1 MNKRVHQLKS
11 GKYKWTYEVSLL
23 KDWSILVLVYKVL
36 FISCFITF
44 FLVACIGVCSEG
56 IEAFSLITP
65 SPMVLLC
72 IIGGV
77 LALGLIG
84 YLVYAAFMGGKYC
97 VEFTMDDKEIV
108 HKQVERQA
116 KRAKKIA
123 VATMLVGLLARR
135 PGVVGS
141 GMMASAHTQTV
152 SRFAFV
158 RNVKALRR
166 HNLIKVNERFTK
178 NRIYVDDADYDFVLE
193 FIISH
198 CPNADIR

>member
-11 GKYKWTYEVSLL
+11 GKYRWTYEVSLL

-44 FLVACIGVCSEG
+44 FFVACMGVCSEG
-56 IEAFSLITP
+56 LEAFSQFTP
-65 SPMVLLC
+65 SPLVLLC
-72 IIGGV
+72 IIAGV
-77 LALGLIG
+77 LVLGLLS
-84 YLVYAAFMGGKYC
+84 YLIYAAIMGGKYC

-108 HKQVERQA
+108 HNQVARQT
-116 KRAKKIA
+116 KRVKKIA
-123 VATMLVGLLARR
+123 AATMLVGVLARR

-152 SRFAFV
+152 SRFASV
-158 RNVKALRR
+158 RKVKALRR
-166 HNLIKVNERFTK
+166 HNLIKVNERFIK
-178 NRIYVDDADYDFVLE
+178 NRIYVEDADYDFVLD

-198 CPNADIR
+198 CPHADIR